1 MKSMLKKLPIP
12 ISGLMLGMAS
22 LGNLLVDYSE
32 NLRYLSFSISL
43 IIFLLLILK
52 LIIYP
57 TDFKEG
63 FNNPSIAGI
72 LVTAAMYI
80 STLSTYIVT
89 FSKNI
94 AIGTLFFGI
103 IVHIFIIL
111 FFTKKHILNFNIM
124 NIVPSIFVVYIGIA
138 LNTVFLSNFSKNKI
152 ALIVFV
158 FSLISYL
165 ILMPLIY
172 YRVFMIKKLPEI
184 LLPTV
189 AIITAPSS
197 LITLGYLSTFSKKNI
212 NIVYALTILILLNL
226 GIALYYIVRN
236 IGKKFV
242 PTISAFTFPI
252 IITTVSLKALNNFFK
267 NSNSNIEL
275 NNLINTMFI
284 LSSFLVVIVFLK
296 YIVFLS
302 SNSKVSK

>member
-12 ISGLMLGMAS
+12 ISGLMLGIAN

-72 LVTAAMYI
+72 LGTAAMYI

-284 LSSFLVVIVFLK
+284 LSSFLVVIVLLK

-302 SNSKVSK
+302 SNSKASK

>member
-22 LGNLLVDYSE
+22 LGNLLVDYSK

-72 LVTAAMYI
+72 LGTAAMYI
-80 STLSTYIVT
+80 STLSTYIVA

-236 IGKKFV
+236 IGRKFV

-252 IITTVSLKALNNFFK
+252 IITIVSLKALNNFFK

-284 LSSFLVVIVFLK
+284 LSSFLVVIVLLK